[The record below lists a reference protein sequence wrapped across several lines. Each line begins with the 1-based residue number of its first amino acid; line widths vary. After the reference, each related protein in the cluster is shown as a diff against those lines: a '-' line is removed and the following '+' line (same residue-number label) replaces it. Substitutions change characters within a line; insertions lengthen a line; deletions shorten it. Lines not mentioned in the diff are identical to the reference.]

1 MNIILCLIHCSGLLD
16 FPHHVL
22 VHLENDNISDCHPG
36 LEREQETD
44 LVYEQVL
51 LCVAVVSSDYYYE
64 CCCQNVYCLAF
75 IKCGDTQP
83 VFLRKNKCLLS
94 CVIFSLFSFLAF
106 LVFGVILGGDI
117 CWV

>member
-1 MNIILCLIHCSGLLD
+1 MNIILCLIHCLGLLD

-51 LCVAVVSSDYYYE
+51 LCVALVSSDYYYE
-64 CCCQNVYCLAF
+64 CCCQNVHCLAF
-75 IKCGDTQP
+75 IKCGDTHP
-83 VFLRKNKCLLS
+83 SFLEKTSVFSAVL
-94 CVIFSLFSFLAF
+94 FSLFSFLAF
-106 LVFGVILGGDI
+106 LVFGVILDGDI